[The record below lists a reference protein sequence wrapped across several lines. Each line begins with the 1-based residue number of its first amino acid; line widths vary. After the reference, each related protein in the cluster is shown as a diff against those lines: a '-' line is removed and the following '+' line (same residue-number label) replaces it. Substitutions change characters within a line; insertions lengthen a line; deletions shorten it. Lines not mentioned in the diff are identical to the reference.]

1 MKKVLALA
9 AFGLLGVTAVVAYA
23 HGGPEDRTERRQAFH
38 EKMLEKFDTNKDG
51 TLSEEERTAAHAQ
64 MAQQRFQTLDTN
76 KDGVLSF
83 DEFKAGAGMHRGGF
97 GRHHRGDGGGRGGEG
112 SGDR

>member
-1 MKKVLALA
+1 MKKILA
-9 AFGLLGVTAVVAYA
+9 ATAFALLGVTAVVAYA
-23 HGGPEDRTERRQAFH
+23 HGGPEERAERRQAFH

-51 TLSEEERTAAHAQ
+51 TLSEEERAAAHAQ

-83 DEFKAGAGMHRGGF
+83 DEFKAGAGMHRGF
-97 GRHHRGDGGGRGGEG
+97 GHRHGGGGRGGEG
-112 SGDR
+112 GEGGAR